1 MTWLLSV
8 KPSTAKGKRYTA
20 TFCKCKEKNACEG
33 TNHTTTHFGD
43 PTATTYVDSASAEK
57 KKAYLARHSKSPG
70 QDWSKPTTAGSLSRY
85 LLWGPHKSLRENIKV
100 FKKKFNL

>member
-8 KPSTAKGKRYTA
+8 KPAERKDKRYTA
-20 TFCKCKEKNACEG
+20 TFCLCEKKNECNGE
-33 TNHTTTHFGD
+33 NHKQTSFGD
-43 PTATTYVDSASAEK
+43 PTATTYVDSASEEK
-57 KKAYLARHSKSPG
+57 KKSYLARHSKSPG

-85 LLWGPHKSLRENIKV
+85 LLWGASRSLRENIKA